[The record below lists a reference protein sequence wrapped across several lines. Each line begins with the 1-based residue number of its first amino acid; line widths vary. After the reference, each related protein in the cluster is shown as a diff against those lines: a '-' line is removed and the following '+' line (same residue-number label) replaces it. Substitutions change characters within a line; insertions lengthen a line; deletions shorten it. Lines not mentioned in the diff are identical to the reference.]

1 MTNGTEVTKA
11 LARLKKMDNNG
22 IREVLNG
29 LLYELNRRAM
39 RGYENEPREHIGR
52 TTRDYLTDAF
62 EAIENAF
69 ERGNLN
75 E

>member
-1 MTNGTEVTKA
+1 
-11 LARLKKMDNNG
+11 
-22 IREVLNG
+22 
-29 LLYELNRRAM
+29 M